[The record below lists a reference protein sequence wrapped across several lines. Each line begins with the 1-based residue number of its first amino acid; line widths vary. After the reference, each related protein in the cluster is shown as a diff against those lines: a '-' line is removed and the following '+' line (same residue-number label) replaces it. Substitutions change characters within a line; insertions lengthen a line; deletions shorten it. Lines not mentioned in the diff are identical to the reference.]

1 MDWTSIVRNVL
12 LMLGT
17 WIAQN
22 GWLTEAEWQT
32 VVGAIIIIGVAIWKA
47 IIARLRKRE
56 LAAAKAAPAPW

>member
-56 LAAAKAAPAPW
+56 LAAAKAAPAE

>member
-32 VVGAIIIIGVAIWKA
+32 VVGAIIIVGVAVWKA
-47 IIARLRKRE
+47 IVARLRKRE
-56 LAAAKAAPAPW
+56 LAEAKNA